1 MKKYV
6 LKFFLIIVL
15 MTAFFGGGVLL
26 AEINIR
32 SQKTV
37 SLYPKKEAFEER
49 AEKLPEQNIEIAK
62 EITESQSS
70 EEKAEKEPE
79 EKKDFNIEDNKII
92 FGVLGDTQYFSGE
105 AGPFIQAKSFIE
117 KSNPD
122 LVFSTGDL
130 ISDCDNENECRQKFN
145 LWKSTMG
152 SLMSKTYAT
161 QGNHDRTG
169 KEKSDSAW
177 SASFNFPKNGPA
189 GFQGFTYSFDLK
201 NSHFVVLD
209 SDKPRENMIN
219 DTQRSWLEK
228 DLARNKKEN
237 TFVFF
242 HEPAYPVSSKIG
254 ESLSVNNKDR
264 NALWDILVRHRVA
277 AVFSGHEHIH
287 SRKNINGVY
296 QFVIGNTQSFNHD
309 APKPGMAEY
318 SYVGSHFAIVTVDGK
333 KINVKIY
340 KTDGAQINSF
350 DFTK

>member
-1 MKKYV
+1 
-6 LKFFLIIVL
+6 L
-15 MTAFFGGGVLL
+15 
-26 AEINIR
+26 
-32 SQKTV
+32 
-37 SLYPKKEAFEER
+37 
-49 AEKLPEQNIEIAK
+49 
-62 EITESQSS
+62 
-70 EEKAEKEPE
+70 
-79 EKKDFNIEDNKII
+79 
-92 FGVLGDTQYFSGE
+92 
-105 AGPFIQAKSFIE
+105 
-117 KSNPD
+117 
-122 LVFSTGDL
+122 
-130 ISDCDNENECRQKFN
+130 
-145 LWKSTMG
+145 
-152 SLMSKTYAT
+152 
-161 QGNHDRTG
+161 
-169 KEKSDSAW
+169 
-177 SASFNFPKNGPA
+177 ASFNFPKNGPA

-228 DLARNKKEN
+228 DLAKNKKEN

-264 NALWDILVRHRVA
+264 NALWDILVRHRVT

-318 SYVGSHFAIVTVDGK
+318 SYVGPHFAIVTVDGK

-340 KTDGAQINSF
+340 KTDGVQINSF